1 MCYVSQLDW
10 GNSILYHC
18 YYQGLLNQIQDPISI
33 QKQGKPALFQD
44 MYTLA
49 MTINHHY
56 WECGHKCHYARQM
69 EKEALESYSWKQGKA
84 STFGPATAS

>member
-1 MCYVSQLDW
+1 
-10 GNSILYHC
+10 
-18 YYQGLLNQIQDPISI
+18 
-33 QKQGKPALFQD
+33 